1 MSLTGAGS
9 SSSSA
14 AVASST
20 ATEATAEVE
29 SVTMSLTNE
38 QPRRRLEVHGRVGG
52 RRQWLFTVQDGGEE
66 KLRRVGKM
74 VYREAWDAET
84 SGCGVGVGDGM
95 CRDAEPAYVTLFCLF
110 DFAVFFSPDISG
122 VGGSRPT
129 GDSGAVGSRP
139 TGD

>member
-1 MSLTGAGS
+1 MITRSLTK
-9 SSSSA
+9 
-14 AVASST
+14 
-20 ATEATAEVE
+20 
-29 SVTMSLTNE
+29 E
-38 QPRRRLEVHGRVGG
+38 QPRRRLEVHSCVGG

-84 SGCGVGVGDGM
+84 SGCGVGVGDAM
-95 CRDAEPAYVTLFCLF
+95 CRDAEPAYVTLSCLF
-110 DFAVFFSPDISG
+110 DVAVFFSPDISG

-129 GDSGAVGSRP
+129 GDSGAVGFWS